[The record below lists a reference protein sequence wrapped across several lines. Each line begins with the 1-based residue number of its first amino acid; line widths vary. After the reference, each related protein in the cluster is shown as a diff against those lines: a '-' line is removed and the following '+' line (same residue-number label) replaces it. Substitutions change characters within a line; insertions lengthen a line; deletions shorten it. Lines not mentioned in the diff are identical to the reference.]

1 MRRGWVVLSRLAAV
15 LLVLMVAVMGVGTAS
30 AQDTMV
36 RFRFFYAEDC
46 QHCQAIKAELFPDLL
61 AAYGSQLEIS
71 YLEISDPAVFQ
82 EMLALEKQYNVA
94 AEKADVPEVFIG
106 DQVLIGE
113 KAIREKLPGLVD
125 QFLREGGVDLAPLA
139 QGITNESG
147 EPVARFY
154 LFHSPTCPHC
164 IEMIEN
170 YLPTVYE
177 KYGDQVES
185 EYLNVQES
193 DNYIT
198 MLALERKLGVPAERQ
213 GSVPTLV
220 IGDKVLIGG
229 AEIPAE
235 LEGYIDEY
243 LAQGGVDYPSLEDLP
258 EVVLPTPEPAVQILA
273 FFDTGHADFAALNAL
288 ILSLAQKYDTGLQ
301 VYPVDITNEENLSA
315 LAQLHDA
322 LLAGLPVSGEPEVLI
337 DHRILVGI
345 DEIEVELPGLID
357 EYLAQGG
364 IAIPAWEDLIGGTPA
379 ETTTPESTT
388 PAETAT
394 PEGAALPIYMAYF
407 EQAGCQECART
418 TYDLN
423 VVKEQYPQLVV
434 ESFSIEE
441 EENKALNE
449 WLCDKYGVSEEL
461 RLSTPM
467 IFVGEDVL
475 IGTEAY
481 LDNLLA
487 AVSKYAETGAER
499 TWDNFDPEQGEQGIV
514 GRFLS
519 FGVLTVVGAGLIDG
533 LNPCAFA
540 TLVFFVSY
548 LAFTGRRGRDVLFVG
563 VSFTLGV
570 FLTYLLVGV
579 GLLKVV
585 QSLSFFSALGR
596 WVYLLTALLCVAL
609 AILTFRDYGR
619 AREGEASDMTL
630 RLPTNLRRRI
640 NKVIREGSQMRA
652 FVAVAFFTG
661 FVVSLLE
668 LACTGQVYLPTIIYV
683 MSQPDLAAQAFLY
696 LLLYCLMFIL
706 PLVVVFV
713 LSYLG
718 TTSEQLGQFVN
729 RHTSTI
735 KLATGLL
742 FVGLALWMSWTVAPL
757 FGIHSPW
764 NWVLMG
770 GVVILIGIVVVVFY
784 QVDKQRPRK
793 TAPSRRRRRA

>member
-1 MRRGWVVLSRLAAV
+1 MRRGWVVLTRLAAA
-15 LLVLMVAVMGVGTAS
+15 LLVLMLTIMGGGTAS
-30 AQDTMV
+30 AQDAVV
-36 RFRFFYAEDC
+36 RFRFFYSEDC
-46 QHCQAIKAELFPDLL
+46 EHCLAIKNELFPELL
-61 AAYGSQLEIS
+61 DEYGSQIEII
-71 YLEISDPAVFQ
+71 YLEISEPSIFQ
-82 EMLALEKQYNVA
+82 QMVALEKEYNVPP
-94 AEKADVPEVFIG
+94 EMADIPEVFIG
-106 DQVLIGE
+106 DQALIGE
-113 KAIREKLPGLVD
+113 EQIREELPGLVR
-125 QFLREGGVDLAPLA
+125 QFLSEGGVGLAPLA
-139 QGITNESG
+139 QGATNNSG

-177 KYGDQVES
+177 KYGDQVEY

-193 DNYIT
+193 DNYVT
-198 MLALERKLGVPAERQ
+198 LLAMEKKLGVPADRQ
-213 GSVPTLV
+213 GSVPVLA
-220 IGDKVLIGG
+220 IGDKILLGG
-229 AEIPAE
+229 AEIPDK

-243 LAQGGVDYPSLEDLP
+243 LAQGGVDFPSLDDLP
-258 EVVLPTPEPAVQILA
+258 EVVLPTPAPAVQILV
-273 FFDTGHADFAALNAL
+273 FIDTSHADFQALNNL
-288 ILSLAQKYDTGLQ
+288 MLSLSQQYDTGLE
-301 VYPVDITNEENLSA
+301 VYPVDLTVEENASA
-315 LAQLHDA
+315 LAELHEA
-322 LLAGLPVSGEPEVLI
+322 LLAGQSVSGAPEVLI
-337 DHRILVGI
+337 DHRLLVGMG
-345 DEIEVELPGLID
+345 EIEADLPGLID
-357 EYLAQGG
+357 DYLAQGG
-364 IAIPAWEDLIGGTPA
+364 ISIPPWEDLIGGAPDSPA
-379 ETTTPESTT
+379 Q
-388 PAETAT
+388 
-394 PEGAALPIYMAYF
+394 PIHMAFF

-423 VVKEQYPQLVV
+423 VVKAQYPQLEV

-449 WLCDKYGVSEEL
+449 WLSDKHGVSEDL

-475 IGTEAY
+475 IGTEAH

-487 AVSKYAETGAER
+487 AVRKYAETGAER
-499 TWDNFDPEQGEQGIV
+499 TWEDYDPEEGEQGIV
-514 GRFLS
+514 DRFMS
-519 FGVLTVVGAGLIDG
+519 FGLLTVLGAGLIDG

-563 VSFTLGV
+563 LSFTLGV

-609 AILTFRDYGR
+609 AILTFRDYSR
-619 AREGEASDMTL
+619 ARDGQPGDMAL
-630 RLPTNLRRRI
+630 KLPMNLRRRI
-640 NKVIREGSQMRA
+640 NKVIRESAQMPA

-683 MSQPDLAAQAFLY
+683 MSQPDLASQAFLY

-706 PLVVVFV
+706 PLVVVFA
-713 LSYLG
+713 LSYFG
-718 TTSEQLGQFVN
+718 TSSDQLGQFIN

-735 KLATGLL
+735 KLLTGLL
-742 FVGLALWMSWTVAPL
+742 FVGLALWMTWAVAPL

-770 GVVILIGIVVVVFY
+770 GVLIIIVIGAAVLYRI
-784 QVDKQRPRK
+784 DKKTPRK
-793 TAPSRRRRRA
+793 AASRRRRRA